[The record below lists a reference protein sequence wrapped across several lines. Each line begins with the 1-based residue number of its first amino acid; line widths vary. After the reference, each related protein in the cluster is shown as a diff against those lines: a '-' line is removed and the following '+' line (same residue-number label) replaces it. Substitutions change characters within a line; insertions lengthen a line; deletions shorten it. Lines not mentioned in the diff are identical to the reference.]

1 MFHIFC
7 FHFPFFS
14 SIHPTKSTNFVSQ
27 FIVKELLSL
36 NKYLFKYKYLVL
48 SGIACVVFSNFFAIY
63 VPVFVRQG
71 LDDAFFTSQLFG
83 FNSSNILFKVILFN
97 ALGFGLA
104 IFLASLLKGFFMFI
118 MRQTLIVASRRI
130 EYDQK
135 NELFQKY
142 ERLGEDFFRKNYT
155 GDLMSRITE
164 DISNVRMYIGPSIMY
179 FANVLFSFI
188 MIITQMLMVNKNLTF
203 WVMIPLPIL
212 SLSIYYVSTKINQ
225 GNKKIQE
232 QLSTI
237 TTHAQ
242 ETFAGIRILKSFG
255 AESFFSNDFNK
266 QGVEFQK
273 RNLKLAFVNSLFFP
287 LMMLLVG
294 LSTIII
300 LYVGGREV
308 ENGQFTP
315 GNLAEFVIYLNMLVW
330 PVASLGWTTALVQK
344 ASASQKRINDFLNT
358 PEAEINPEQSN
369 IQFNNQISV
378 KGISHQYA
386 DKNFPA
392 LSNVTFT
399 VEKGDFIGITGKTG
413 CGKST
418 LLQILAKQI
427 SLQQGDV
434 FIDQMSLKNINL
446 NSYRKLISYVP
457 QDVFLFSDT
466 IEANIAFGVENYT
479 QEQLNEV
486 TRTTC
491 LDKDIAMF
499 EHGKNTMLGERGVSL
514 SGGQKQRVSL
524 ARALMKS
531 SEILLLDDC
540 LSAVDAETEHQIVE
554 NLKEVFVNKTVIMVS
569 HRVAPLQT
577 TKNILV
583 FEKGEIVES
592 GTHNILLNEKGYYQW
607 LFENQTS

>member
-1 MFHIFC
+1 M
-7 FHFPFFS
+7 
-14 SIHPTKSTNFVSQ
+14 
-27 FIVKELLSL
+27 KELLSL

-48 SGIACVVFSNFFAIY
+48 SGIACVIFSNFFAIY

-71 LDDAFFTSQLFG
+71 LDDAYFTSQLFG
-83 FNSSNILFKVILFN
+83 NNQSNLLFNVILFN
-97 ALGFGLA
+97 ALGFGVA
-104 IFLASLLKGFFMFI
+104 IFMASLLKGVFMFI

-179 FANVLFSFI
+179 FANVIFSFI

-203 WVMIPLPIL
+203 WVMVPLPIL
-212 SLSIYYVSTKINQ
+212 SLSIYYVSTKINH

-232 QLSTI
+232 QLSII

-255 AESFFSNDFNK
+255 AESYFSKDFND
-266 QGVEFQK
+266 QGLEFQK

-358 PEAEINPEQSN
+358 PEAEINPEETV
-369 IQFNNQISV
+369 IIFGNQLSV
-378 KGISHQYA
+378 NSLTHQYA

-392 LSNVTFT
+392 LSNVSFT
-399 VEKGDFIGITGKTG
+399 IQKGDFIGITGKTG

-418 LLQILAKQI
+418 LLQVLAKQI
-427 SLQQGDV
+427 LLQQGDV
-434 FIDQMSLKNINL
+434 LIDQMSLKKMNL

-479 QEQLNEV
+479 QVQLNEV
-486 TRTTC
+486 TRITC
-491 LDKDIAMF
+491 LDKDIALF
-499 EHGKNTMLGERGVSL
+499 DNGRKTILGERGVSL

-540 LSAVDAETEHQIVE
+540 LSAVDADTEHQIIE
-554 NLKEVFVNKTVIMVS
+554 NLRHVFVNKTVIMVS
-569 HRVAPLQT
+569 HRVAPLQN

-592 GTHNILLNEKGYYQW
+592 GNHEFLIHQNGYYQW